1 VGEDQGSIMFR
12 FGQSELSRTSL
23 RLLNQGISVERR
35 VNEEGR
41 RIRSRRQDGRVV
53 VRLFPS
59 GVQEG
64 RLAS

>member
-1 VGEDQGSIMFR
+1 MFR

-53 VRLFPS
+53 VRSFPS

>member
-1 VGEDQGSIMFR
+1 MFR

-23 RLLNQGISVERR
+23 RLLNQGISAERR

-41 RIRSRRQDGRVV
+41 RIRSRRQDGQVV
-53 VRLFPS
+53 VISFPS